1 MYNNPLN
8 KKPFYKTGPIYL
20 MDVKGDEPAATSP
33 KSDKK
38 DKGKDKDKD
47 KNKDKDKKDQPK
59 VDKVENQKVDMNSGV
74 N

>member
-1 MYNNPLN
+1 MYDNPIK

-38 DKGKDKDKD
+38 DNKKD
-47 KNKDKDKKDQPK
+47 KNKKEDK
-59 VDKVENQKVDMNSGV
+59 KVENQKVDMNSGV

>member
-1 MYNNPLN
+1 MYDNPIK

-20 MDVKGDEPAATSP
+20 MDVKGDEPASTSP

-38 DKGKDKDKD
+38 DKD
-47 KNKDKDKKDQPK
+47 KDKDKKDQPK
-59 VDKVENQKVDMNSGV
+59 VDKVENQKVDMNSGI